1 MLDWNDVKDL
11 KSGAILYFEQRF
23 DRWVQFVP
31 IRVSNVSENGL
42 ELEGEDIK
50 FLIAKD
56 TFPVDN
62 LYLEE

>member
-31 IRVSNVSENGL
+31 IRVSAV
-42 ELEGEDIK
+42 
-50 FLIAKD
+50 
-56 TFPVDN
+56 
-62 LYLEE
+62 Y